1 MKHQPQSSPMGQ
13 RVSRLLAVPLT
24 LATLMGGGSLWL
36 LEMAIAPPA
45 AQAYTARVNLNL
57 DRRANESYDTLLRRA
72 EAAARAAAQRAFDN
86 DILATEVSVI
96 VAGQNSGLIVPI
108 LALEVSRADWRRRPD
123 PQQWA
128 TYYSNADL
136 LLGISQPAIAAPA
149 PAPAPVPVPTP
160 TAPPVNLPG
169 AAPAQT
175 ETAPAAGEGPA
186 DPNVAAPATTAP
198 GAAPPAQVQ
207 PGEAPAPGTAAPGD
221 GTAAPGTAAP
231 GTTAPGA
238 APAPT
243 NAAPAPT
250 NAAPTPPPGAAPA
263 PASTPVPGAAPGTA
277 PAPTNAAPAPQQ
289 QTAPAPTAPAP
300 TTTAP
305 QPRSAVVCSGGTC
318 RTVEQ
323 R

>member
-1 MKHQPQSSPMGQ
+1 MKHQPQSSPM
-13 RVSRLLAVPLT
+13 RPRASRLLAVPLSLVT
-24 LATLMGGGSLWL
+24 LFGGGSLWL

-45 AQAYTARVNLNL
+45 AQAYTARVNLSL

-72 EAAARAAAQRAFDN
+72 ETAARAAAQRAFDN

-136 LLGISQPAIAAPA
+136 LLGINQPVIAA
-149 PAPAPVPVPTP
+149 PAPAPVPVPVPAP
-160 TAPPVNLPG
+160 TAPVPSAAPG

-175 ETAPAAGEGPA
+175 ETAPAAGEGQ
-186 DPNVAAPATTAP
+186 AAPGAVPPATTTP

-207 PGEAPAPGTAAPGD
+207 PGEAPAPGTAAPG
-221 GTAAPGTAAP
+221 TAAPGTA
-231 GTTAPGA
+231 
-238 APAPT
+238 PT
-243 NAAPAPT
+243 
-250 NAAPTPPPGAAPA
+250 
-263 PASTPVPGAAPGTA
+263 PGAAPGTA
-277 PAPTNAAPAPQQ
+277 PAPTNAAPAPTNAVPTPPPGAAPAPTNAAPTPATAVPAPQQ
-289 QTAPAPTAPAP
+289 QTAPAPAPAAPAP

>member
-1 MKHQPQSSPMGQ
+1 MKHQPQSSPM
-13 RVSRLLAVPLT
+13 RPRASRLLAFPLSLVT
-24 LATLMGGGSLWL
+24 LFGGGSLWL

-45 AQAYTARVNLNL
+45 AQAYTARVNLSL

-72 EAAARAAAQRAFDN
+72 ETAARAAAQRAFDN

-136 LLGISQPAIAAPA
+136 LLGINQPVIA
-149 PAPAPVPVPTP
+149 APAPVPVPVPAP
-160 TAPPVNLPG
+160 TAPLPSAAPG

-175 ETAPAAGEGPA
+175 ETAPAAGEGQ
-186 DPNVAAPATTAP
+186 AAPGAVPPATTTP

-207 PGEAPAPGTAAPGD
+207 PGEAPAPGTAAPG
-221 GTAAPGTAAP
+221 TAAPGTAPTP
-231 GTTAPGA
+231 GT
-238 APAPT
+238 
-243 NAAPAPT
+243 
-250 NAAPTPPPGAAPA
+250 
-263 PASTPVPGAAPGTA
+263 APGTA
-277 PAPTNAAPAPQQ
+277 PAPTNAAPAPTNAVPTPPPGAAPAPTNAAPTPATAVPAPQQ
-289 QTAPAPTAPAP
+289 QTAPAPAPAAPAP

>member
-1 MKHQPQSSPMGQ
+1 MKHQPQSSPMRQ
-13 RVSRLLAVPLT
+13 RASRLLAVPLSLVT
-24 LATLMGGGSLWL
+24 LFGGGSLWL

-45 AQAYTARVNLNL
+45 AQAYTARVNLSL

-72 EAAARAAAQRAFDN
+72 ETAARAAAQRAFDN

-136 LLGISQPAIAAPA
+136 LLGINQPAIAAPA
-149 PAPAPVPVPTP
+149 PAPAPVPVPAP
-160 TAPPVNLPG
+160 TAPLPSAAPG

-175 ETAPAAGEGPA
+175 ETAPAAGEGQ
-186 DPNVAAPATTAP
+186 AAPGAVPPATTTP

-207 PGEAPAPGTAAPGD
+207 PGEAPAPGTAAPG
-221 GTAAPGTAAP
+221 TAAPGTAP
-231 GTTAPGA
+231 IPGA
-238 APAPT
+238 GSGTAPAPT

-263 PASTPVPGAAPGTA
+263 P
-277 PAPTNAAPAPQQ
+277 TNAAPTPVPAAPVPQQ
-289 QTAPAPTAPAP
+289 QTTPAPAPAAPAP
-300 TTTAP
+300 ATTTP